1 MNRKKI
7 TKAAVTGL
15 VAVSMVPAMAA
26 PIVANAED
34 KTNEATSNEETVVK
48 TQNEVETNDVSQSET
63 EAVAETQNESETVG
77 EEKKIHWKEPVKVIY
92 YDVTTETPVHEETMY
107 IFTDQSSINVSRI
120 PVYEGYEFDGN
131 QSEYDIDWGWPF
143 PFVYD
148 NKVTVN
154 VKPVKPE
161 PTTKEVQVFYLDDR
175 GNQWGMETVTIDKD
189 ADKIDTSILKD
200 IPEDY
205 EIVNPGEAVINENGW
220 IDVLVQKKKQ
230 TKEVQVF
237 YLDNR
242 GNQWGMETV
251 TIDKDADKIDTSI
264 LKDIPEDYE
273 IVNPGEAV
281 INENGWID
289 VLVQKK
295 KQTKEVQVFYID
307 DNGNQW
313 GEEIVTVDKDAKKI
327 NTSILKNV
335 PEGYEIKELGDVN
348 ISEYGWVEIGVR
360 KIETTKQVQVFYIDD
375 NGNQWG
381 EEIVIV
387 DKDAEKINTSI
398 LKNVPEGYEI
408 KELGDVNIS
417 EYGWVEIGVRKIET
431 TKQVQVFYIDDN
443 GNQWGEEIV
452 IVDRDAEKINTSI
465 LKNVP
470 EGYEIKELGDVRI
483 SEYGWIEIGIRPI
496 ATTQTVGL
504 NYWDVVNNKQVAEGS
519 VVVDAD
525 ANNVNTTT
533 FTDIPEGY
541 ELVWTGD
548 LAIMDGWVWVEVRP
562 VEEVNPETFFAQL
575 NVQIVDRET
584 GDVLKSYQF
593 LSDEKGTSDAT
604 YTFVYGEDWKVE
616 APEGYTFVEGTE
628 FGDLDVAFGAQSTVE
643 CYVEKSAE
651 EPTQPGDEED
661 TNKPSEEGKTEDSNK
676 TEESEKT
683 DGTKTGVAMSLAGV
697 FGTMSVALAG
707 MVALLR
713 RKQK

>member
-387 DKDAEKINTSI
+387 D
-398 LKNVPEGYEI
+398 
-408 KELGDVNIS
+408 
-417 EYGWVEIGVRKIET
+417 
-431 TKQVQVFYIDDN
+431 
-443 GNQWGEEIV
+443 
-452 IVDRDAEKINTSI
+452 RDAEKINTSI